1 MNRNPEAPPFS
12 GWLQAYGSDTFLWGS
27 PPETTDTKPPS
38 HLMQNWIGIGI
49 WIVMGAAIGLLMR
62 AAISRP
68 EEQPGHAQV
77 IMLLGA
83 FAAVIGG
90 MLGVGIFHLF
100 DPLALSIGGMAGA
113 VAFSVLMTFIYRWG
127 LRTLL

>member
-1 MNRNPEAPPFS
+1 M
-12 GWLQAYGSDTFLWGS
+12 GWLQACGSDTFLSGS
-27 PPETTDTKPPS
+27 LPETTDTNPPS
-38 HLMQNWIGIGI
+38 HLMQNWIGIAI

-62 AAISRP
+62 AAINRP

-83 FAAVIGG
+83 FAAGLGG
-90 MLGVGIFHLF
+90 MLGVGSFHRF

-127 LRTLL
+127 LRTLI